1 MCPEGLPGCYAPG
14 RCTGPWLSVE
24 EDRKACGSVFVESTH
39 LLRPWAESS
48 SPDLLRD
55 TSVPRPVSLT
65 LCLNVPHTCLHISM
79 LCLGNRFPAR
89 RTVGR
94 QFLGSLRPSLVPQIS
109 QAKSEAGLTVNC
121 HEGCVEPQEGARLP
135 LLCQRRVMGSEGY
148 SRPSVLTFIQ
158 PPWCRDPPPIPVP
171 TAMLPLRGCSQ
182 PCPDSQAGNAP
193 AGWLSVPG

>member
-1 MCPEGLPGCYAPG
+1 M
-14 RCTGPWLSVE
+14 E

-39 LLRPWAESS
+39 LPRPWAESS

-55 TSVPRPVSLT
+55 TSVPRPGSLI
-65 LCLNVPHTCLHISM
+65 LCLNVPHTCLPISM
-79 LCLGNRFPAR
+79 LCLGNRFSAR

-94 QFLGSLRPSLVPQIS
+94 QFLGSRRPSLVHQIS
-109 QAKSEAGLTVNC
+109 QAKSQAGLTVNC

-135 LLCQRRVMGSEGY
+135 LLCHRRVIGSEGC

-158 PPWCRDPPPIPVP
+158 PPWCRDPPPIPCGPHGMP
-171 TAMLPLRGCSQ
+171 TATLPLRGRSQ

-193 AGWLSVPG
+193 ASWLSVPG